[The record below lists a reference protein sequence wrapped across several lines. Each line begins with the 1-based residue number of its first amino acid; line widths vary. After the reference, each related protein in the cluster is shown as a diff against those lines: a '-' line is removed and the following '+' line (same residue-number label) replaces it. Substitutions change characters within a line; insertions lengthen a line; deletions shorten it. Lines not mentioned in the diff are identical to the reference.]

1 MAFPTRTTMDLHA
14 RTVPA
19 IPEPEAP
26 AGGVLFPRHLGAGGP
41 RAKDGRYQCAV
52 YVPQPDGTRARK
64 FAYGQTWAECDAKR
78 RELLDKA
85 ENGIPVPT
93 RSAKLAEW
101 LPYWLE
107 NVIRPRRKLSTYDKY
122 EAHVRLYLVPR
133 LGSKRLESLT
143 VADVRRF
150 LTALERDTTAATA
163 KESHRVLRTALSAAC
178 REELI
183 TRNVVQ
189 LVEPPRLRSRDLSPW
204 SLDETLDFLAAA
216 RKDPLYAAFVVAIA
230 MGLRRGEIIG
240 LRWED
245 LDLEQRVLYV
255 RQQTQRRRGVLY
267 DDDPKSRRRR
277 AVPLPAMCIAPLRW
291 QRMRQAAI
299 RERMGDRWTE
309 TGHVFTTRTGRPIEP
324 RNLYRSFTRVAKG
337 AGLRVIRLHDARH
350 GCATLLTA
358 AGVAPRVV
366 MEILGHSQISITMD
380 VYTHVVQ
387 DTQRE
392 AISHMDRLLRRR
404 NSPGPAPGSS
414 PGDRTR

>member
-1 MAFPTRTTMDLHA
+1 MAPQRK
-14 RTVPA
+14 RNPN
-19 IPEPEAP
+19 
-26 AGGVLFPRHLGAGGP
+26 GAGTITK
-41 RAKDGRYQCAV
+41 RKDGRYQAAV
-52 YVPQPDGTRARK
+52 YVLQPDGTRARK
-64 FAYGQTWAECDAKR
+64 FAYGKTWAECDAKR
-78 RELLDKA
+78 RELLDKVDS
-85 ENGIPVPT
+85 GIPVPT

-107 NVIRPRRKLSTYDKY
+107 NVIKPRRKLSTYDKY

-133 LGSKRLESLT
+133 LGSKRLESLS

-150 LTALERDTTAATA
+150 LTGLERDTTTATA

-178 REELI
+178 KEELI
-183 TRNVVQ
+183 TRNVVT
-189 LVEPPRLRSRDLSPW
+189 LVEPPRPKSRELSPW

-216 RKDPLYAAFVVAIA
+216 RKDPLYAAFVLAIA
-230 MGLRRGEIIG
+230 MGLRRGEIVG
-240 LRWED
+240 LRWADVD
-245 LDLEQRVLYV
+245 LDERVIYV
-255 RQQTQRRRGVLY
+255 RHQIQRRRGVLY

-291 QRMRQAAI
+291 HRMRQAAQ
-299 RERMGDRWTE
+299 RERAGERWQ
-309 TGHVFTTRTGRPIEP
+309 GKDYVFATRTGRPIEP
-324 RNLYRSFTRVAKG
+324 RNVYRSFTRVAKS

-392 AISHMDRLLRRR
+392 AISHMDRLLKRRI
-404 NSPGPAPGSS
+404 
-414 PGDRTR
+414 DRG